1 MWVAPA
7 LLVAVVGFGVA
18 GRLGGSG
25 VPPPRSSAPPVV
37 AVAAASAASAPVV
50 AEPAPTAARAPLGI
64 PYQHDREEGT
74 DGLMGGLAFG
84 LPGDTPLVRRER
96 LNRFTIDDVQ
106 VSVWRPDGTPTWVR
120 GDGGPAIFS
129 ADPLVR

>member
-1 MWVAPA
+1 V
-7 LLVAVVGFGVA
+7 LLVGVVGLGVA
-18 GRLGGSG
+18 GRVGGAVTPSPQASR
-25 VPPPRSSAPPVV
+25 PPPV
-37 AVAAASAASAPVV
+37 AVAAPAVAEAASTTAGAPLEV
-50 AEPAPTAARAPLGI
+50 PYQLGI
-64 PYQHDREEGT
+64 PYQHVREEGT

-106 VSVWRPDGTPTWVR
+106 ALVWQPAGAPSWVR
-120 GDGGPAIFS
+120 GAGGPAIVS

>member
-1 MWVAPA
+1 MWAAPV
-7 LLVAVVGFGVA
+7 LLAGVVGLGVA
-18 GRLGGSG
+18 ARVGGSG
-25 VPPPRSSAPPVV
+25 GPSPRASAPPVV
-37 AVAAASAASAPVV
+37 AMVAPVV

-106 VSVWRPDGTPTWVR
+106 PLVWQRDGAPTWVR
-120 GDGGPAIFS
+120 GTGGPAIYS